1 MPGALIIEK
10 LRTLLG
16 LRYRRSVPSEL
27 RPVIDEAAVAWPF
40 TDAAVDISPTAPGV
54 YLLYKD
60 GQLIHIG
67 LAVNGSGIRQELESH
82 RCGAHGAPTSDATAF
97 LFQIAADPVGLH
109 RQYVEAYRARHGEVP
124 GSDA

>member
-16 LRYRRSVPSEL
+16 PRYRRTVHAEL

-54 YLLYKD
+54 YMLYKE
-60 GQLIHIG
+60 GRLIYIG

-82 RCGAHGAPTSDATAF
+82 RRGAHGAPTRDATAF
-97 LFQIAADPVGLH
+97 LFQITADPVGLH
-109 RQYVEAYRARHGEVP
+109 RRYVEAYRALSAP
-124 GSDA
+124 